1 MITQYPAF
9 ISQNNIS
16 TLHSVTIG
24 ITNGR
29 QNPAFQREQSSLHGK
44 APELLQNGH
53 QKTHKK
59 LQTVVRLTAVIS
71 PLANSQTWKSDKL
84 SRKSTKAN
92 TISTL
97 LLLSF

>member
-16 TLHSVTIG
+16 TLHSVTVR

-29 QNPAFQREQSSLHGK
+29 QNPAFHHCMAKLQSCFRMGIRKL
-44 APELLQNGH
+44 
-53 QKTHKK
+53 TKK

-71 PLANSQTWKSDKL
+71 PLANSQT
-84 SRKSTKAN
+84 
-92 TISTL
+92 
-97 LLLSF
+97 